1 MRPARAAAAG
11 CLETVLS
18 VPALRRRLG
27 DAGPGDAESVL
38 TDVGERLGAVLA
50 PVVGTLNLHELV
62 LSGPAELLD
71 GPLLAAT
78 DRTIR
83 ERTMPVSGDELVI
96 RTSDLGEDGGDV
108 VLVGAA
114 VLVLAGQLGVS

>member
-1 MRPARAAAAG
+1 M
-11 CLETVLS
+11 
-18 VPALRRRLG
+18 
-27 DAGPGDAESVL
+27 
-38 TDVGERLGAVLA
+38 LA

-71 GPLLAAT
+71 GPLLEAT

-83 ERTMPVSGDELVI
+83 ERTMPISSAGLAV
-96 RTSDLGEDGGDV
+96 RTSKLGEDV

>member
-1 MRPARAAAAG
+1 M
-11 CLETVLS
+11 
-18 VPALRRRLG
+18 
-27 DAGPGDAESVL
+27 L
-38 TDVGERLGAVLA
+38 TEVGERLGAVLA

-71 GPLLAAT
+71 GPLLAAA

-114 VLVLAGQLGVS
+114 VLVLAGELGVS